1 MLMSKIATRGNEDVP
16 VARGEVS
23 LSEEARLG

>member
-1 MLMSKIATRGNEDVP
+1 MLMNKTASRGNKDVP

-23 LSEEARLG
+23 LSKEASLG